1 MRIGTP
7 TPIGFGLIAGLL
19 AGYTLTARTA
29 PAQDGYQMLVDGHGR
44 ANSSLR
50 PPGEPFLL
58 SLATTPG
65 RSFRE
70 VPRGKKL
77 ILTDVMYIAQGSLR
91 QDATVN
97 IASANAARQTHEIL
111 FQVRISPNESDDV
124 HLCSG
129 YVIPAGHSLVA
140 FTNAGLAPD
149 QYVSI
154 AVTGHL
160 ADQ

>member
-7 TPIGFGLIAGLL
+7 TAIGFGLIVGLL
-19 AGYTLTARTA
+19 GGYTPTARTA
-29 PAQDGYQMLVDGHGR
+29 PTQDEHQILVDGHGR
-44 ANSSLR
+44 AISSLR
-50 PPGEPFLL
+50 PPGEPFRL
-58 SLATTPG
+58 SLARTPQ

-70 VPRGKKL
+70 VPQGKKF
-77 ILTDVMYIAQGSLR
+77 ILTDVMYIAQASLR

-97 IASANAARQTHEIL
+97 IASANAVRQTHEIL

-160 ADQ
+160 ADE